1 MKQVLSVADFATILN
16 LVTREIDK
24 IEYRE
29 EAWGLDEEDYKRRQK
44 QLDEVREEQMKSP
57 YYLSLKHLKESLE
70 NLNVEVETAD
80 VKIEKFSGGQKI
92 RGDK

>member
-1 MKQVLSVADFATILN
+1 MKQVLSVADFAIILN

-24 IEYRE
+24 IECRGK
-29 EAWGLDEEDYKRRQK
+29 AWGLDEEDYKRRQK
-44 QLDEVREEQMKSP
+44 QLDEIREEQMKSP

-80 VKIEKFSGGQKI
+80 VKIEMFSGGQKTI
-92 RGDK
+92 GDK

>member
-1 MKQVLSVADFATILN
+1 MKQVLSVADFAIILN
-16 LVTREIDK
+16 LVTREIERFERKED
-24 IEYRE
+24 
-29 EAWGLDEEDYKRRQK
+29 AWGLDKNDFSRRQK
-44 QLDEVREEQMKSP
+44 QLDEIREERLKSP
-57 YYLSLKHLKESLE
+57 FYLSLKHLKESLE